1 MTKRKSRKGGQP
13 VKNMSTKVR
22 FKPNIHDKDCGA
34 SVVKFLGYAT
44 EEDSDYLARQTP
56 NGIRNPVMLK
66 MLWRAYG
73 NIGFR
78 WQIVNLESP
87 EDLQELK
94 AHERTIGFYFSSER
108 SGHYFV
114 VYRRPGS
121 VWAIDPQTNEI
132 FPLSEYLNTPFKRA
146 TFHICLI
153 DNDQESIEHGDS
165 RITKEI
171 IDEVLQEQAALAG
184 EAKAEAEQAAEQEED

>member
-1 MTKRKSRKGGQP
+1 MKKKTRKGGQP
-13 VKNMSTKVR
+13 VKNMSTTVK
-22 FKPNIHDKDCGA
+22 FKPKLHDKDCGA

-44 EEDSDYLARQTP
+44 EEDSDYLARKTP
-56 NGIRNPVMLK
+56 NGIRSPVMLK

-78 WQIVNLESP
+78 WQPIDIKHP

-94 AHERTIGFYFSSER
+94 VHERTIAFYFSSEN

-121 VWAIDPQTNEI
+121 VWAIDPQTNQI
-132 FPLSEYLNTPFKRA
+132 VPLRNYVNTDYKRV

-153 DNDQESIEHGDS
+153 DDDQESIEHGDS
-165 RITKEI
+165 KSTKEI
-171 IDEVLQEQAALAG
+171 IDEVLEEQADLAA
-184 EAKAEAEQAAEQEED
+184 EAKEAEQAED